1 MKVYI
6 DGENLRKSL
15 ARVLLDSKVIKNSS
29 DLTTYHLRNLLQDIL
44 ATKDLDIHYYSSEI
58 RLPNGYTPSDEIM
71 SHVESIRSY
80 SRKWVPNLKLQNI
93 RYIKAGYLK
102 VKSTKP
108 CQKCHTI
115 QETLQ
120 EKGVDVRIATDML
133 EDAYTDKQ
141 NTIVIISSDTDLC
154 PALHKVK
161 ARNKKVIY
169 VCMADSVNRAVSAV
183 ASETITIPAAKTKQY
198 L

>member
-15 ARVLLDSKVIKNSS
+15 ARVLLDSKAIKNSR

-93 RYIKAGYLK
+93 TYVKAGYLK

-108 CQKCHTI
+108 CQ
-115 QETLQ
+115 
-120 EKGVDVRIATDML
+120 
-133 EDAYTDKQ
+133 
-141 NTIVIISSDTDLC
+141 
-154 PALHKVK
+154 
-161 ARNKKVIY
+161 
-169 VCMADSVNRAVSAV
+169 VNRAVSAV

-198 L
+198 LK